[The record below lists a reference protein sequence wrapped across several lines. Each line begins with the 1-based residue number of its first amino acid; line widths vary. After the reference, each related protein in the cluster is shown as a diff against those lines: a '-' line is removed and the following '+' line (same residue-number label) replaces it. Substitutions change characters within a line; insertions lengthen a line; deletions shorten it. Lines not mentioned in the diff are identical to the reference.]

1 MPAHSLPSLLRPPLS
16 LILPVFEPNMSG
28 ASDATG
34 FWVLPR
40 PVNAE
45 FLDYVLTSKGDPY
58 WASDRFGRMLYL
70 SATTITTL
78 GLGDITPISS
88 EARLL
93 IGIEALLGIVLIGLF
108 LNDLANRLR
117 SVT

>member
-1 MPAHSLPSLLRPPLS
+1 
-16 LILPVFEPNMSG
+16 MSG